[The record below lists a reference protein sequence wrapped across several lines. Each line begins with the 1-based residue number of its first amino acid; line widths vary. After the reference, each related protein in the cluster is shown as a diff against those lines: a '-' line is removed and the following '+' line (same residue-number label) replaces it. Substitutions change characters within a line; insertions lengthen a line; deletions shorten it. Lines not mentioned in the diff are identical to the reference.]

1 MKYSDHREMNKKEL
15 APICLFTYNR
25 LNETIKTIEALQ
37 DNFLAVESDLYIYS
51 DGGKTAKDKEKVQKV
66 RNYLHSIS
74 GFKSVVIRE
83 SSINR
88 GLANSV
94 ISGVSE
100 ILELNETVIVLE
112 DDLVTS
118 SNFLDFSN
126 HALTFYEKDHAIFS
140 ISGYTLDLP
149 SLPGKKDYYFGYR
162 ASSWG
167 WSIWRDRWKLIDWDV
182 TEYDNFMKNKKLVKE
197 FKRGGSDLPRML
209 KNQNN
214 GVIDS
219 WAVRFCF
226 HQFRNNLMTV
236 FPTKSKLISI
246 GFSNEA
252 TNSIGSKR
260 FHTTLDKENKRNY
273 IFAKFEDIDQT
284 IAYEFAAKFSVKS
297 RIYNQLSKKLKLC
310 KRNFLKVKA

>member
-1 MKYSDHREMNKKEL
+1 MKKKEL

-37 DNFLAVESDLYIYS
+37 NNFLALDSDLYIYS
-51 DGGKTAKDKEKVQKV
+51 DGGKTEKDKEKVQNV

-74 GFKSVVIRE
+74 GFKSVVILE
-83 SSINR
+83 SPMNR

-100 ILELNETVIVLE
+100 MLKLNETLIVLE

-118 SNFLDFSN
+118 PNFLDFLN
-126 HALTFYEKDHAIFS
+126 NALTFYEQDNAIFS
-140 ISGYTLDLP
+140 ISGYTLNLR
-149 SLPGKKDYYFGYR
+149 SLPGEKDYYFGYR

-167 WSIWRDRWKLIDWDV
+167 WGIWRDRWMLIDWDIK
-182 TEYDNFMKNKKLVKE
+182 EYDDFVQNKNFVKE

-214 GVIDS
+214 GLIDS
-219 WAVRFCF
+219 WAIRFCF
-226 HQFRNNLMTV
+226 HQFSYNLMTV

-252 TNSIGSKR
+252 TNTIGSKR
-260 FHTTLDKENKRNY
+260 FQTPIDKEIKRNF
-273 IFAKFEDIDQT
+273 IFERFKKIDR
-284 IAYEFAAKFSVKS
+284 IIVDEFAAKFSVKS
-297 RIYNQLSKKLKLC
+297 RIHNQLSKKLKLL
-310 KRNFLKVKA
+310 KKNIFLKIKS

>member
-1 MKYSDHREMNKKEL
+1 MKKKEL

-37 DNFLAVESDLYIYS
+37 NNFLALDSDLYIYS
-51 DGGKTAKDKEKVQKV
+51 DGGKTEKDKEKVQNV

-74 GFKSVVIRE
+74 GFKSVVILE
-83 SSINR
+83 SPMNR

-100 ILELNETVIVLE
+100 MLKLNETLIVLE

-118 SNFLDFSN
+118 PNFLDFLN
-126 HALTFYEKDHAIFS
+126 NALTFYEQDNAIFS
-140 ISGYTLDLP
+140 ISGYTLNLR
-149 SLPGKKDYYFGYR
+149 SLPGEKDYYFGYR

-167 WSIWRDRWKLIDWDV
+167 WGIWRDRWMLIDWDIK
-182 TEYDNFMKNKKLVKE
+182 EYDDFVQNKNFVKE

-214 GVIDS
+214 GLIDS
-219 WAVRFCF
+219 WAIRFCF
-226 HQFRNNLMTV
+226 HQFSYNLMTV

-246 GFSNEA
+246 GFTNEA
-252 TNSIGSKR
+252 TNTIGSKR
-260 FHTTLDKENKRNY
+260 FQTPIDKEIKRNF
-273 IFAKFEDIDQT
+273 IFERFKNIDRI
-284 IAYEFAAKFSVKS
+284 IADEFAAKFSLKS
-297 RIYNQLSKKLKLC
+297 RIYNQLAKKLRRLQ
-310 KRNFLKVKA
+310 NVFLKLKN

>member
-1 MKYSDHREMNKKEL
+1 MKKKEL

-25 LNETIKTIEALQ
+25 LDETIKTIEALKN
-37 DNFLAVESDLYIYS
+37 NFLAKDSCLYIYS
-51 DGGKTAKDKEKVQKV
+51 DGGKTLKDKEKVQKV

-74 GFKSVVIRE
+74 GFKSVVIHE
-83 SSINR
+83 SSINK

-100 ILELNETVIVLE
+100 MLELNEKVIVLE

-118 SNFLDFSN
+118 PNFLDFLN
-126 HALTFYEKDHAIFS
+126 QALTFYERDNCIFS
-140 ISGYTLDLP
+140 ISGFTLNLP

-167 WSIWRDRWKLIDWDV
+167 WGIWSDRWMLIDWDV
-182 TEYDNFMKNKKLVKE
+182 MEYDDFMKNKKLVKE

-219 WAVRFCF
+219 WAIRFCF

-246 GFSNEA
+246 GFTNEA
-252 TNSIGSKR
+252 TNTIGSKR
-260 FHTTLDKENKRNY
+260 FHTTLDKENKRNF
-273 IFAKFEDIDQT
+273 IFERFKKIDR
-284 IAYEFAAKFSVKS
+284 IIVDEFAAKFSLKS
-297 RIYNQLSKKLKLC
+297 RIHNQLSKKLKLL
-310 KRNFLKVKA
+310 KKNIFLKIKS